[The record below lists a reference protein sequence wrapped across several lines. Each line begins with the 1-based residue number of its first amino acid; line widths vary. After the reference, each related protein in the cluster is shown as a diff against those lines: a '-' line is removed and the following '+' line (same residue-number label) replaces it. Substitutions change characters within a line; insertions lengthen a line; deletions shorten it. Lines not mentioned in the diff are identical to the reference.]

1 MPGLRR
7 PWLTASRLPPFKG
20 LLFILASMPLIRW
33 VWLTATD
40 GLGVNPVEFLTR
52 STGNWTLILLCVT
65 LAVSPLRQWLDE
77 PLLIRVRRM
86 LGLFTFTYAVLHLLT
101 WVIWDQWFDPVSMVR
116 DLIQRPF
123 ILMGMLA
130 WLILL
135 ALALTSTQAAMRGLG
150 RNWQR
155 LHRLVHVAGFLAL
168 LHLFWHKAGK
178 NHYTDLVLFALVLGL
193 LWGWRLLRVAGIR
206 QQTSPR
212 SSRGA

>member
-1 MPGLRR
+1 MPAARR
-7 PWLTASRLPPFKG
+7 PWLTASRLPPFKW
-20 LLFILASMPLIRW
+20 LVFMLASLPLIRW
-33 VWLTATD
+33 VWLTATNS
-40 GLGVNPVEFLTR
+40 LGVNPVEFLTR

-135 ALALTSTQAAMRGLG
+135 ALALTSTQAAIRRLG

-155 LHRLVHVAGFLAL
+155 LHRFVHAAGLLAL
-168 LHLFWHKAGK
+168 LHLLWHKAGK
-178 NHYTDLVLFALVLGL
+178 NDYTDLVLFALVLGL
-193 LWGWRLLRVAGIR
+193 LWGWRLLRAAGIR
-206 QQTSPR
+206 RQTDPR